1 MLASRLSPRSPWHT
15 PAILVLTASVVVGTS
30 GCGLHQG
37 LSPIENGQTLQLLE
51 NPLFIGVT
59 DRDLLWNQLVD
70 SLDTYFDI
78 EREEQVKLAGEIL
91 TEGRIET
98 EPRAAAT
105 LLEPWNS
112 DSTTRFDAWQATLQS
127 IRLSALVRVVPVDA
141 GYRIEVVVQK
151 ELEDV
156 AQPERRTADGTA
168 LRHDGSIARDQDRI
182 ENGSTTLGWIPLGR
196 DIALEQRILADI
208 QSRLSAGPESLDR
221 F

>member
-1 MLASRLSPRSPWHT
+1 MLALRSSLKF
-15 PAILVLTASVVVGTS
+15 ARRGSQLLTLAATVAMGAS

-37 LSPIENGQTLQLLE
+37 LSPIETGQSLQLLD
-51 NPLFIGVT
+51 NPLFVGVT

-70 SLDTYFDI
+70 SIDTYFDI

-98 EPRAAAT
+98 VPRAAAT
-105 LLEPWNS
+105 LLEPWHL
-112 DSTTRFDAWQATLQS
+112 DSTSRFDAWQATLQS
-127 IRLSALVRVVPVDA
+127 IRLSALVRVLPVDA

-156 AQPERRTADGTA
+156 DRPEGGTA
-168 LRHDGSIARDQDRI
+168 GGSAMRHDGSIRGDQDPTA
-182 ENGSTTLGWIPLGR
+182 NGSTTLGWIPLGR

-208 QSRLSAGPESLDR
+208 QSRLSAGPGPLDR

>member
-1 MLASRLSPRSPWHT
+1 MLPLRLSPKFPWRAAT
-15 PAILVLTASVVVGTS
+15 LLALATSVATGII

-37 LSPIENGQTLQLLE
+37 LSPIETGESLQLLE
-51 NPLFIGVT
+51 NPLFVGVT
-59 DRDLLWNQLVD
+59 DRDLLWSQLVD
-70 SLDTYFDI
+70 SIDTYFDI

-98 EPRAAAT
+98 VPRAAAT
-105 LLEPWNS
+105 LLEPWHL
-112 DSTTRFDAWQATLQS
+112 DSTTRFEAWQATLQS
-127 IRLSALVRVVPVDA
+127 IRLSALVRVVPADA

-156 AQPERRTADGTA
+156 DRPERGTA
-168 LRHDGSIARDQDRI
+168 GRAAMRHDGSITRNEDRI
-182 ENGSTTLGWIPLGR
+182 ENSSITLGWIPLGR

-208 QSRLSAGPESLDR
+208 QSRLNAGPGTLDR